1 MDAVRKRKGRFSG
14 GGEWKEILQR
24 DNERKSRG
32 GNEAADIPFPLWAS
46 VLGCVWGAGLSHF
59 HFQLLH
65 LNVAD
70 ALLSVVEN
78 ETQ

>member
-1 MDAVRKRKGRFSG
+1 MEG
-14 GGEWKEILQR
+14 WKEMLQR

-32 GNEAADIPFPLWAS
+32 GNEAADILFPPWVS

-59 HFQLLH
+59 QLLH
-65 LNVAD
+65 LHVAD